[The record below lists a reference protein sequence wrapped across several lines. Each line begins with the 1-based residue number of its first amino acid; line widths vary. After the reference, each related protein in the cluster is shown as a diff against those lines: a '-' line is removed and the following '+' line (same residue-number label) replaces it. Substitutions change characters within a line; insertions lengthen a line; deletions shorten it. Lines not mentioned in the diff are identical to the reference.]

1 MKIAF
6 GDKARVGKDTAANYM
21 ISRYG
26 GQRFSFA
33 ENLYKIANFIQDL
46 CGIPRE
52 KDRKLLQI
60 VGTEWGREKN
70 PDLWLEATLKKI
82 KEIEDENVVN
92 NFYITDVRF
101 RNEFNRLKKEGW
113 IMIKIK
119 RDTEGMV
126 GGVEGHKSE
135 TNDIEDEEWNYVL
148 ENNKEIEK
156 FYRDLDNIYVI
167 ENLMKEIKK

>member
-6 GDKARVGKDTAANYM
+6 GDKARVGKDTAATYM
-21 ISRYG
+21 ITRYG

-33 ENLYKIANFIQDL
+33 ENLYKITNFIQDL

-70 PDLWLEATLKKI
+70 PDLWLDATLKKI
-82 KEIEDENVVN
+82 KEVEDENVVK

-101 RNEFNRLKKEGW
+101 RNEFDKLKEEGW
-113 IMIKIK
+113 ILIKIK
-119 RDTEGMV
+119 RDTEGKV
-126 GGVEGHKSE
+126 GGIEGHASE
-135 TNDIEDEEWNYVL
+135 TNDIEDSEWNYVL
-148 ENNKEIEK
+148 ENKEIEK

-167 ENLMKEIKK
+167 ENLMKVIK